1 MGINLPQSEKLNIQ
15 DLQQIFK
22 DTTECYKLFW
32 FKAILSKVKEGKQC
46 VTYNELVCLM
56 MADAYYMVNEYHLNL
71 GPNDS
76 LEKLVKI
83 IFEQTGVK
91 SSEKTTKIYKMLLE
105 YNAKEIKKLKSKL
118 IVNVPYCLQS
128 SFLHDV
134 TIAQIPT
141 GSAGRIREL
150 NQQKKLLYYYGE
162 YMQYRTQ
169 ITIEDEWFAYLSENR
184 EILEGWVKYKLIEYL
199 QRRNPTIP
207 GIPNKIA
214 PPEKRDLTEAKKF
227 WRAVIGRTE
236 LCDCYTGKILNMDN
250 FEQLGGLDIDHFIPW
265 SFIAS
270 DEVWNL
276 TPTFK
281 SVNINKSNFLPD
293 MDFDLKKMAHQHHI
307 ALGIAQE
314 NSQIAKLLNS
324 YLNSNLNDTAARF
337 DLYTKTLSEQE
348 YSDGIYKI
356 IEPLYMSAQNAGYRQ
371 WTKRPEV

>member
-32 FKAILSKVKEGKQC
+32 FKAILSKVKEGRQR

-91 SSEKTTKIYKMLLE
+91 SSEKTDKIYNMLLE

-118 IVNVPYCLQS
+118 IVEVPYRLQS

-134 TIAQIPT
+134 TIAQIPS

-162 YMQYRTQ
+162 YMQYRTE

-214 PPEKRDLTEAKKF
+214 PPEKRDLAEAKKF

-236 LCDCYTGKILNMDN
+236 LCDCYTGKVLNGDN

-281 SVNINKSNFLPD
+281 SVNINKSNFLPN

-337 DLYTKTLSEQE
+337 DLYTKALSEQE
-348 YSDGIYKI
+348 YSDGIFKI

-371 WTKRPEV
+371 

>member
-1 MGINLPQSEKLNIQ
+1 MGINLPQSGKLNIQ

-32 FKAILSKVKEGKQC
+32 FKAILSKVKDGRQR

-91 SSEKTTKIYKMLLE
+91 SSEKTDRIYNMLLG
-105 YNAKEIKKLKSKL
+105 YNASEIKKLKSKL
-118 IVNVPYCLQS
+118 IVEVPYRLQS

-199 QRRNPTIP
+199 
-207 GIPNKIA
+207 
-214 PPEKRDLTEAKKF
+214 
-227 WRAVIGRTE
+227 
-236 LCDCYTGKILNMDN
+236 
-250 FEQLGGLDIDHFIPW
+250 
-265 SFIAS
+265 
-270 DEVWNL
+270 
-276 TPTFK
+276 
-281 SVNINKSNFLPD
+281 
-293 MDFDLKKMAHQHHI
+293 
-307 ALGIAQE
+307 
-314 NSQIAKLLNS
+314 
-324 YLNSNLNDTAARF
+324 
-337 DLYTKTLSEQE
+337 
-348 YSDGIYKI
+348 
-356 IEPLYMSAQNAGYRQ
+356 
-371 WTKRPEV
+371 